1 MLNSIK
7 GELRID
13 KSTVRSGVAGM
24 QSELQLDGCWELG
37 GRQERAAL
45 GGERARLRARR
56 PNIDLQFCCI
66 RPSACELLQADSRL
80 WLALALT
87 KLQG

>member
-7 GELRID
+7 GELKMD
-13 KSTVRSGVAGM
+13 KCTVRSRVAGM

-37 GRQERAAL
+37 GRQERAVL
-45 GGERARLRARR
+45 SGERVPGSEPEGPTLTF
-56 PNIDLQFCCI
+56 N
-66 RPSACELLQADSRL
+66 SAVSIHQHVNHRQTPGP